1 MAPNWRE
8 KMNTTRSARIAGL
21 LIAVLLTAAV
31 HGALLWQFDSLAQEA
46 TLAAAAQSQ
55 AFAA

>member
-1 MAPNWRE
+1 
-8 KMNTTRSARIAGL
+8 MNTTRSARIAGL